1 MKNNDNTSLLAL
13 SCSLAVHLL
22 VFYIVIFG
30 LPFETKVLEEE
41 QVITFDMLPTSAISN
56 VPTKKVQQAEPE
68 KVEDAKKIL
77 KTKADPV
84 PETPAPVVKKEPTTT
99 AAETTKPAIAE
110 EPELP
115 KENSPVKEEA
125 IDIKKP
131 EPIQKK
137 EPKPEPKPEK
147 QIPKESPKN
156 QKKESKP
163 TTKPDKKKKII
174 NDKDL
179 DSLLKTLEQSSD
191 GNNNKSTKYAKKS
204 EQSDVDKESKG
215 SYDENLAL
223 SISEIALIKQ
233 QIEKHRNIPIG
244 TANIEQV
251 KITLYIAL
259 NKDGTVTQVQI
270 KDKFCGAAAPDA
282 CMMVANSAMR
292 AVWQASPLENLSAER
307 YSIWKEFNLLFDSSE
322 LLR

>member
-1 MKNNDNTSLLAL
+1 MKNNDSTSLLAL

-22 VFYIVIFG
+22 LFYIVIFG
-30 LPFETKVLEEE
+30 LPFETKILEEE

-56 VPTKKVQQAEPE
+56 VPTKKVQQPEPE

-84 PETPAPVVKKEPTTT
+84 PETPAPVVKKEPAAT
-99 AAETTKPAIAE
+99 APETPKPAIV

-115 KENSPVKEEA
+115 KENSAVKEEA
-125 IDIKKP
+125 INIKKP

-147 QIPKESPKN
+147 QIPKEPPKN

-204 EQSDVDKESKG
+204 EQGDVDKESKG

-233 QIEKHRNIPIG
+233 QIEKHWNIPAG

-251 KITLYIAL
+251 RITLYIAL

-270 KDKFCGAAAPDA
+270 KNKSCGAATPDA
-282 CMMVANSAMR
+282 CLMVANSAMR
-292 AVWQASPLENLSAER
+292 AVWQVSPFENLSAER
-307 YSIWKEFNLLFDSSE
+307 YSVWKEFNFLFDPSE